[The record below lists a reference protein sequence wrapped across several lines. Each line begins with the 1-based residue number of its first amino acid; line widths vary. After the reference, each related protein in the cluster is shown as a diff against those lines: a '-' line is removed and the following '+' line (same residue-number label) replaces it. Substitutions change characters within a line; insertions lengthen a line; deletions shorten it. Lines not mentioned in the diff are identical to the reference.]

1 MVELDKTAG
10 ARDASRLLTETEH
23 VRDKHRE
30 LLELLKFLYSLV
42 SNNPYYPAIKIS
54 ILSLNNFLSRYGS

>member
-1 MVELDKTAG
+1 MSG
-10 ARDASRLLTETEH
+10 LLTETEH

-30 LLELLKFLYSLV
+30 HLELLKFLYSLV

-54 ILSLNNFLSRYGS
+54 ILSLNNFLSRYES